1 MSEDIAKAL
10 LPVLVALFM
19 IWLIYRIKY
28 KVHLMIKNEI
38 FKNFPTIRD
47 TIGNLEF
54 RLKFIANQLES
65 IEKRIKELEPK
76 IKK

>member
-1 MSEDIAKAL
+1 MNEDIAKAL

-19 IWLIYRIKY
+19 IWLIYRIKN

-54 RLKFIANQLES
+54 RLKYMTSQLEAL
-65 IEKRIKELEPK
+65 EKRIKELEPK

>member
-10 LPVLVALFM
+10 IPVLIALFM

-38 FKNFPTIRD
+38 FKNFPTIKD
-47 TIGNLEF
+47 AIGNLEF
-54 RLKFIANQLES
+54 RLKYITNQLETL
-65 IEKRIKELEPK
+65 EKRIKELEPK